1 MSHTR
6 VENIF
11 LNTLRLIILAMGRSF
26 CTFRPQDKMV
36 MESDIRPGSDAELFT
51 SRMYASN

>member
-11 LNTLRLIILAMGRSF
+11 VNTLKLIILAMGRSF
-26 CTFRPQDKMV
+26 CTFSPQDEMV
-36 MESDIRPGSDAELFT
+36 MESDIGPGSDAELFT
-51 SRMYASN
+51 IRKYALN

>member
-11 LNTLRLIILAMGRSF
+11 LNTLRLIILARGGLF
-26 CTFRPQDKMV
+26 ALFALKMKWLWKV
-36 MESDIRPGSDAELFT
+36 TLDPVQMPNFSQAES
-51 SRMYASN
+51 MH

>member
-26 CTFRPQDKMV
+26 CTFRPQGKMV
-36 MESDIRPGSDAELFT
+36 MDADAELFKLF
-51 SRMYASN
+51 SCPEPNV